1 VTDASDEHQEVSL
14 PLTPEAP
21 GSARRWLGRHG
32 RVPAAVRERAL
43 LLVSELVANSVK
55 HSGLSSTEHVDVHVM
70 SVPTGLRVEVVD
82 DGIGMGTE
90 PRRRSDSFGLR
101 LVESLADRWGHQ
113 DHPTRVWFEIII
125 GREALRAPS

>member
-1 VTDASDEHQEVSL
+1 VTYAPDGHQDISL

-21 GSARRWLGRHG
+21 RSARRWLRGYG

-70 SVPTGLRVEVVD
+70 PVPTGLRVEVVD
-82 DGIGMGTE
+82 DGIGMGSA

-125 GREALRAPS
+125 GREALHAPS